1 MALVNGL
8 CGLSHIITIII
19 HIHLE
24 NECIVQLPH
33 VQVKGCWWE
42 SNPSSGI
49 PNKILHFQTTNVCH
63 LQYKMCISYC
73 KDVVEGGG
81 MGLGMCNKV
90 VPMFFFTA

>member
-49 PNKILHFQTTNVCH
+49 PNKILHFQTTTVFVAYSTKYAFH
-63 LQYKMCISYC
+63 TVKLSWRP
-73 KDVVEGGG
+73 GG
-81 MGLGMCNKV
+81 
-90 VPMFFFTA
+90 